1 VASSAEEEDW
11 NDNAVVIADAAGVIR
26 FWSAG
31 AEKAF
36 GYASTHALGQTLD
49 LIVPPEYRQ
58 AHWTGFLHAM
68 ASGTASVEGKAVPFP
83 ARRADGET
91 AALSGRLTLLR
102 EPDGMVI
109 AAMVIF
115 EKNHATAD
123 EQHS

>member
-1 VASSAEEEDW
+1 VASSAEEEDL
-11 NDNAVVIADAAGVIR
+11 NDNAVVIADATGVIR

-36 GYASTHALGQTLD
+36 GHTSQRAVGETLD

-58 AHWTGFLHAM
+58 AHWAGFRHAM

-102 EPDGMVI
+102 EPGGQVI
-109 AAMVIF
+109 AAAVIF
-115 EKNHATAD
+115 T
-123 EQHS
+123 QHTGTGDALP